1 MRIPSPAIFSRREAW
16 SVLPEKLVALVRDE
30 IGLVDRLFEEYEDLL
45 DESQHATPDKVEKA
59 ALATILHSFYNG
71 LENIFSTI
79 AREVDSEVPSGE
91 RSHRQLLDQMV
102 VPTQEREAV
111 LTRQTALRLKDFL
124 GFRHFFRHSYSFF
137 LEWER
142 MQPLVEAAPELWQA
156 TRAEIERFLATL
168 TASPDASTEVR
179 EGDGGGMGT
188 HSRDGEDQ
196 E

>member
-1 MRIPSPAIFSRREAW
+1 M
-16 SVLPEKLVALVRDE
+16 PEKLVALIRDE
-30 IGLVDRLFEEYEDLL
+30 IGLVDRLFNEYEDLL
-45 DESQHATPDKVEKA
+45 DKSQKAAPDKVEKA

-79 AREVDSEVPSGE
+79 AREVDREVPSGE

-111 LTRQTALRLKDFL
+111 LTGSTALRLTDFL

-137 LEWER
+137 LDWER
-142 MQPLVEAAPELWQA
+142 MQPLVEAASELWQA
-156 TRAEIERFLATL
+156 TRAEIGLFVASL
-168 TASPDASTEVR
+168 TASTDAATEIR
-179 EGDGGGMGT
+179 EGDGVEAEKDSQ
-188 HSRDGEDQ
+188 HGEDQ